1 MSELQGNPPK
11 VKEAVVLC
19 SCRKGTR
26 VATELETP
34 GHENKVTCLSNCT
47 TAIGIT
53 VKYVAETRNPAKP
66 LFFFLQLIP
75 IFFCIQINTTPKTL
89 TLSFI

>member
-66 LFFFLQLIP
+66 VLFFAADPHILLHPDKYRVQRL
-75 IFFCIQINTTPKTL
+75 
-89 TLSFI
+89 